1 MIADIQKMFS
11 FWRARRDLEIGIAG
25 PMEIEDVEQR
35 GDVLSLKQNGFQLA
49 MKQQPTQQNQFRQ
62 QQLQVKAVRIFPDKQ
77 VNTNLSYFAI
87 CMVCIYVWFCGEM

>member
-1 MIADIQKMFS
+1 MYNHLVASSAAMNTNAANLEQMEKEMIADIQKMFS

-62 QQLQVKAVRIFPDKQ
+62 QQL
-77 VNTNLSYFAI
+77 
-87 CMVCIYVWFCGEM
+87 

>member
-1 MIADIQKMFS
+1 MNTNAANLEQMEKEMIADIQKMFS

-62 QQLQVKAVRIFPDKQ
+62 QQL
-77 VNTNLSYFAI
+77 
-87 CMVCIYVWFCGEM
+87 